1 MLKPPTKPRP
11 RSEVDPAVQNENFK
25 KWMQRK
31 DKYDKAIRL
40 LGQIAQERAED
51 QESWAA
57 TALSLCA
64 TDCQLNLGKIRVESL
79 PYNKQ
84 YRSLIGK
91 PAHDPTAQ
99 DEQPADKDGV
109 SPPPLLPLP
118 PIPCLQS
125 AFYDQ
130 IIFLATCPFFCPPP
144 PNKHTC
150 ACASRNINL
159 WNLLRLPSK
168 IGL

>member
-25 KWMQRK
+25 QWMQRK
-31 DKYDKAIRL
+31 DKYGKAILL

-64 TDCQLNLGKIRVESL
+64 TDCQLNLGKIRVDSL

-91 PAHDPTAQ
+91 PAHDPTAEDQ
-99 DEQPADKDGV
+99 QPADKDGV
-109 SPPPLLPLP
+109 SPPHPLP
-118 PIPCLQS
+118 TVCILQS
-125 AFYDQ
+125 NHQ
-130 IIFLATCPFFCPPP
+130 IIFSQSFLFLPPAP
-144 PNKHTC
+144 RT
-150 ACASRNINL
+150 NIHSCV
-159 WNLLRLPSK
+159 R
-168 IGL
+168 